1 MASDILHIKDSYYF
15 DVPKSLWQPEY
26 KTPAE
31 FRSSVGDWFVRNDDD
46 YQDWEA
52 DLFIEGLRKIG
63 VSESNLSGL
72 KEQWHAWQHADET
85 RHARPLDRYIDD
97 RIAEIEARA
106 QTWAKTAAPSAGNPT
121 MAYIAAHPN
130 QRDAWMVNLV
140 TNPEK
145 ARKWRAL
152 ERDMNAP
159 KVLDDYIASDRGEWS
174 TDKIKAYN
182 THLAGKVFIPQPEG
196 AVLRNA
202 YEREAGLAI
211 SKFMIIEVI
220 VSILLLVAFTWLARR
235 VASGGPPRGKRWN
248 FLESFLTFIRN
259 DVVLPGM
266 GEHDTDRFLPF
277 FWTIFMFI
285 LGCNLMG
292 MLPWVGAPSAAL
304 GMTGALALIVFA
316 FGLYLGIRQ
325 FGIIGYLKNLMPSL
339 GLPLYLA
346 VVIVPMVWVIEF
358 ASLFIRHGILAI
370 RLLANMVAGHMVLLG
385 ILGLA
390 VGVEAARMGM
400 LQWSAVAV
408 VSILATTALSFME
421 LFVAF
426 LQAYVFT
433 LLAAMFIGS
442 SIHHH

>member
-1 MASDILHIKDSYYF
+1 
-15 DVPKSLWQPEY
+15 
-26 KTPAE
+26 
-31 FRSSVGDWFVRNDDD
+31 
-46 YQDWEA
+46 
-52 DLFIEGLRKIG
+52 
-63 VSESNLSGL
+63 
-72 KEQWHAWQHADET
+72 
-85 RHARPLDRYIDD
+85 
-97 RIAEIEARA
+97 
-106 QTWAKTAAPSAGNPT
+106 
-121 MAYIAAHPN
+121 
-130 QRDAWMVNLV
+130 
-140 TNPEK
+140 
-145 ARKWRAL
+145 
-152 ERDMNAP
+152 
-159 KVLDDYIASDRGEWS
+159 
-174 TDKIKAYN
+174 
-182 THLAGKVFIPQPEG
+182 
-196 AVLRNA
+196 
-202 YEREAGLAI
+202 
-211 SKFMIIEVI
+211 MIIEVT
-220 VSILLLVAFTWLARR
+220 VAILLFIAFTWLARR
-235 VASGGPPRGKRWN
+235 LAAGGPPRGKRVN

-325 FGIIGYLKNLMPSL
+325 FGVIGYLKNLMPSL

-408 VSILATTALSFME
+408 VSILATTMLSFME